1 MPRFLA
7 SILAMLGVGKP
18 GRGGGEMADAYQGL
32 RQQVLTLDPTTIGVK
47 PDTGNRIWGVVVE
60 TGYPNGVATLV
71 TLADGTVSLYFSKGG
86 GTVGLGGHEGPL
98 RASRAL
104 IAAAASYLGET
115 ALTSAFPLPDEGYT
129 RFFLLTFDGV
139 FTAAAKEE
147 DLGMNRLPL
156 SPLFHKAQDV
166 ITQAR
171 LTDDKITQKEGK

>member
-7 SILAMLGVGKP
+7 SILAMLGLAKRGRVP
-18 GRGGGEMADAYQGL
+18 GEGPEAYQRL
-32 RQQVLTLDPTTIGVK
+32 RQQVLTLDPTTIGIK
-47 PDTGNRIWGVVVE
+47 PDASDRIWGVVVE

-86 GTVGLGGHEGPL
+86 GMIGLGEHESAL

-104 IAAAASYLGET
+104 IAAAGSYLGET
-115 ALTSAFPLPDEGYT
+115 ALTSTFPLPDEGYT
-129 RFFLLTFDGV
+129 RFFLLTLDGI
-139 FTAAAKEE
+139 FTAGAKDE

-156 SPLFHKAQDV
+156 SPLFDKAQEV

-171 LTDDKITQKEGK
+171 LTSDK